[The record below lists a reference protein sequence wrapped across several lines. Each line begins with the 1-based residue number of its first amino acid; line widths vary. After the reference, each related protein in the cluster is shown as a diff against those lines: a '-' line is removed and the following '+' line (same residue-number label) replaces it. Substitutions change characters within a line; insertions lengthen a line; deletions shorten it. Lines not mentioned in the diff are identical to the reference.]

1 MNISRDLSRHP
12 CFNAAVKGSY
22 GRVHLP
28 VAPHCNIRCNYCNRK
43 YDCVNE
49 SRPGVT
55 SALLSPV
62 QASLY
67 MEKVLER
74 ETRIAVAGIAGPG
87 DPFAN
92 PEETLQTLR
101 LITEKFPHLLMCLST
116 NGLRNRRLPGRS
128 RRNRRLPCNDNGQCR
143 RSANRAENIQLGPR
157 RKNHLPRAYKAPNC
171 YWTGRLPP

>member
-55 SALLSPV
+55 SAVLSPL

-101 LITEKFPHLLMCLST
+101 LVREKFPRYSSVPFDQRA
-116 NGLRNRRLPGRS
+116 RNRRTTWTRS
-128 RRNRRLPCNDNGQCR
+128 PK
-143 RSANRAENIQLGPR
+143 SASPMS
-157 RKNHLPRAYKAPNC
+157 P
-171 YWTGRLPP
+171 